1 MEADA
6 TVSPADASKP
16 DLATLKRLARKVR
29 SRHPLARGRGGS
41 AKRRAGK
48 VIIDSQP
55 SKNPPQ
61 KGLTPLADALVHAG
75 ALVNDGYVV
84 DSLTVEGQ
92 PAPVP
97 LPLPAPSCQEDI
109 WRNAGD
115 INVLVY
121 ARPLH
126 PRMLLVQLDD
136 GSHGRC
142 LLHPT
147 ARARFSVGKRIWV
160 RHERKDLYV
169 LAGRYNRWG
178 SRV

>member
-1 MEADA
+1 MIVAD
-6 TVSPADASKP
+6 
-16 DLATLKRLARKVR
+16 RLGVTE
-29 SRHPLARGRGGS
+29 P
-41 AKRRAGK
+41 
-48 VIIDSQP
+48 
-55 SKNPPQ
+55 
-61 KGLTPLADALVHAG
+61 
-75 ALVNDGYVV
+75 VV
-84 DSLTVEGQ
+84 
-92 PAPVP
+92 AP
-97 LPLPAPSCQEDI
+97 LPTPSCQEDI

-178 SRV
+178 ARV

>member
-6 TVSPADASKP
+6 TISQADASKP

-48 VIIDSQP
+48 VIIDSLA

-61 KGLTPLADALVHAG
+61 KGLTPLESMIVADRLGVSEP
-75 ALVNDGYVV
+75 VV
-84 DSLTVEGQ
+84 
-92 PAPVP
+92 AP
-97 LPLPAPSCQEDI
+97 LPTPSCQEEI

>member
-1 MEADA
+1 MPDSITDA
-6 TVSPADASKP
+6 SPAATTP
-16 DLATLKRLARKVR
+16 TLADLKRAARKVR

-61 KGLTPLADALVHAG
+61 KGLTPHPPVVVVAG
-75 ALVNDGYVV
+75 LGFPDV
-84 DSLTVEGQ
+84 
-92 PAPVP
+92 PP
-97 LPLPAPSCQEDI
+97 LPAPAPSCQEEI

-115 INVLVY
+115 INALVY

-147 ARARFSVGKRIWV
+147 DRARFSVGKRIWV

-178 SRV
+178 VRV